1 MSRIETLIEKL
12 CKQPTPSGFRFSELR
27 RIMAHFG
34 YLESNKGATFGS
46 RVKFY
51 HPETKAIL
59 LLHKPHP
66 GDTMVKGA
74 VEAAVKF
81 LKEHGHI

>member
-1 MSRIETLIEKL
+1 MAKIDVLLDKL
-12 CKQPTPSGFRFSELR
+12 CTKPTPSDFRFSDLR
-27 RIMAHFG
+27 KVMAYLG
-34 YLESNKGATFGS
+34 YMASNKGATTGS

-51 HPETKAIL
+51 HPETKAVL

-66 GDTMVKGA
+66 GDQMVKAA
-74 VEAAVKF
+74 VDSAVKF